1 MKADIYQEAFKD
13 FESSATTDGSYLG
26 INKARLE
33 QEAHMKMKVEEKLKE
48 ANLRLKEIKARVSL
62 TMKGNAIQLRA
73 TLPLKPNDTNTKG
86 KKAKQYQISLNIPAN
101 LDGLKTAEEEAY
113 ELSRLISRKCF
124 EWNDKYLGC
133 KADKNICVNFAEIY
147 NKFEEIFFKTRK
159 RDIKSEHTVSEYK
172 KVFKREFPLDLIANK
187 SNIEICLKNIDTASK
202 RFQAI
207 KVASIIGKY
216 LEIEIDFKELKLPI
230 KVQKRDIPQDK
241 LIIEGFHAFNKYY
254 ETNKHKKNPYS
265 HTYLIYRLAYGLI
278 STYGL
283 RPREVF
289 NKPDIDWF
297 LSKDNIDNTW
307 RVHNDNKT
315 GAREV
320 LPFIPEWIEIFDLKN
335 KDSLE
340 MLKQRT
346 DKVKCSS
353 QLTIIVDK
361 NSQWFKRVGLAF
373 KPYDLRHACAIRAHL
388 QGIPIKA
395 AADNLGHSIEMHTKV
410 YQKWFSLENRKKAI
424 NTALNEK
431 EELEILKEKN
441 VYLQKKVELLTSEL
455 EKYKMINLMKQST

>member
-26 INKARLE
+26 INKAAKE
-33 QEAHMKMKVEEKLKE
+33 QKAHMRMKIEEKLRE
-48 ANLRLKEIKARVSL
+48 ANLRLKEIKAKVSL

-73 TLPLKPNDTNTKG
+73 TLPLKPDDTNIKG
-86 KKAKQYQISLNIPAN
+86 RKTKQYQISLNIPAN

-133 KADKNICVNFAEIY
+133 KASKNIDITFGEIY
-147 NKFEEIFFKTRK
+147 EQFEDIFFKSRK
-159 RDIKSEHTVSEYK
+159 RDMKSEHTLTEYK
-172 KVFKREFPLDLIANK
+172 KVFKREFLPILIVNK
-187 SNIEICLKNIDTASK
+187 SNIEISLKKIDSSSK
-202 RFQAI
+202 RFQAM
-207 KVASIIGKY
+207 KVASIICKY
-216 LEIEIDFKELKLPI
+216 LEIDCDFKTLKLPI
-230 KVQKRDIPQDK
+230 KVKKRDIPEDN
-241 LIIEGFHAFNKYY
+241 LIIQGFYRYDKYC
-254 ETNKHKKNPYS
+254 ELNKHKKNPYWN
-265 HTYLIYRLAYGLI
+265 TYLIYRLAYGLI
-278 STYGL
+278 ATYGL

-289 NKPDIDWF
+289 NQPNIDWF
-297 LSKDNIDNTW
+297 LSEDNIDNTW
-307 RVHNDNKT
+307 KVHNDNKT

-320 LPFIPEWIEIFDLKN
+320 LPFIPEWIELFDLKN
-335 KDSLE
+335 KKSFDL
-340 MLKQRT
+340 LKQRT
-346 DKVKCSS
+346 NIIKCSS

-361 NSQWFKRVGLAF
+361 NSQWFKRIGLAF

-388 QGIPIKA
+388 QGIPLKA

-431 EELEILKEKN
+431 DELEILRDKN
-441 VYLQKKVELLTSEL
+441 IELQNKVKLLTLEL
-455 EKYKMINLMKQST
+455 EKYKLQISLK

>member
-26 INKARLE
+26 INKVAKE
-33 QEAHMKMKVEEKLKE
+33 QEAHMKMKVEEKIIE
-48 ANLRLKEIKARVSL
+48 ANLRLKEIKAKVSL

-73 TLPLKPNDTNTKG
+73 TLPLKPGDTNTKG
-86 KKAKQYQISLNIPAN
+86 RQTKQYQISLNIPAN

-133 KADKNICVNFAEIY
+133 KAAKSINITFGEIY
-147 NKFEEIFFKTRK
+147 EQFEDIFFKSRK
-159 RDIKSEHTVSEYK
+159 RDIKSEHTLSEYK
-172 KVFKREFPLDLIANK
+172 KVFKREFPFNLIVNK
-187 SNIEICLKNIDTASK
+187 SNVEISLKNIDSSSK

-207 KVASIIGKY
+207 KVASIICKY
-216 LEIEIDFKELKLPI
+216 LEIDIDFKTFKLPI
-230 KVQKRDIPQDK
+230 KVNKRDIPQDK
-241 LIIEGFHAFNKYY
+241 MIVDGFYAFEKYY
-254 ETNKHKKNPYS
+254 ELNKHKKNPYWN
-265 HTYLIYRLAYGLI
+265 TYKIYKLAYGLI
-278 STYGL
+278 ATYGL

-289 NKPDIDWF
+289 NQPDIDWF
-297 LSKDNIDNTW
+297 ISEDNIDNTW
-307 RVHNDNKT
+307 KVHNDNKT

-320 LPFIPEWIEIFDLKN
+320 LPFIPEWIEVFDLKN
-335 KDSLE
+335 KQSLE
-340 MLKQRT
+340 MLKQRSC
-346 DKVKCSS
+346 KVTIFS

-361 NSQWFKRVGLAF
+361 NSQWFKRIGLAF

-410 YQKWFSLENRKKAI
+410 YQKWFSLENRKKAMKI
-424 NTALNEK
+424 ALNEK
-431 EELEILKEKN
+431 EELEIVREKN
-441 VYLQKKVELLTSEL
+441 IYLQNQVKSLTLEL
-455 EKYKMINLMKQST
+455 EKYKIVDLVTE

>member
-33 QEAHMKMKVEEKLKE
+33 QEAHMRMKVEEKLKE
-48 ANLRLKEIKARVSL
+48 ANLRLKEIKAKVSL

-73 TLPLKPNDTNTKG
+73 TLPLKPGDTNIRGRKT
-86 KKAKQYQISLNIPAN
+86 KQYQISLNIPAN

-124 EWNDKYLGC
+124 QWNDKYLGR
-133 KADKNICVNFAEIY
+133 KADKSIDITFKEIY
-147 NKFEEIFFKTRK
+147 DNFEDIFFKTRK
-159 RDIKSEHTVSEYK
+159 KDIKSEHTLSEYK
-172 KVFKREFPLDLIANK
+172 KVFKREFKLDLIVNK
-187 SNIEICLKNIDTASK
+187 SNIEFTLKEIDSSSK

-207 KVASIIGKY
+207 KVASIICKY
-216 LEIEIDFKELKLPI
+216 LEIDIDFKKFKLPI
-230 KVQKRDIPQDK
+230 KVKKRDIPQDNM
-241 LIIEGFHAFNKYY
+241 IIDGFYAFEKYY
-254 ETNKHKKNPYS
+254 ESNKHKKNPYLN
-265 HTYLIYRLAYGLI
+265 TYLMYKLAYGLI
-278 STYGL
+278 ATYGL

-289 NKPDIDWF
+289 NQPDIDWF
-297 LSKDNIDNTW
+297 ISEDNIDNTW
-307 RVHNDNKT
+307 KVHNDNKT

-320 LPFIPEWIEIFDLKN
+320 LPFIPEWIELFDLKN
-335 KDSLE
+335 KQLLK

-346 DKVKCSS
+346 DKIKSCS

-361 NSQWFKRVGLAF
+361 NSQWFKRVGLEF

-410 YQKWFSLENRKKAI
+410 YQKWFSLENRKKAMK
-424 NTALNEK
+424 TALNEK
-431 EELEILKEKN
+431 EELEMLREKN
-441 VYLQKKVELLTSEL
+441 IYLQNKVEYLTVEL
-455 EKYKMINLMKQST
+455 EKYKFEKMIR

>member
-1 MKADIYQEAFKD
+1 MKADIYQEAFRD

-33 QEAHMKMKVEEKLKE
+33 QEAHMRMKIEEKLKS

-73 TLPLKPNDTNTKG
+73 TLPLKPGDINIKG
-86 KKAKQYQISLNIPAN
+86 RQTKQYQISLNIPAN

-133 KADKNICVNFAEIY
+133 KIPQQNDVTFGEIY
-147 NKFEEIFFKTRK
+147 EQFEDIFFQSRK
-159 RDIKSEHTVSEYK
+159 RDIKSEHTLTEYK
-172 KVFKREFPLDLIANK
+172 KVFKREFFSDLIVNK
-187 SNIEICLKNIDTASK
+187 SNIENFLKKIDSSSK

-207 KVASIIGKY
+207 KVASIICKY
-216 LEIEIDFKELKLPI
+216 LEIEIDFKTLKLPI
-230 KVQKRDIPQDK
+230 KVNKRDIPQDN
-241 LIIEGFHAFNKYY
+241 IIIDGFYAFEKYY
-254 ETNKHKKNPYS
+254 KLNKHKKNPYG

-278 STYGL
+278 ATYGL

-289 NKPDIDWF
+289 NQPNIDWF
-297 LSKDNIDNTW
+297 MSEDNIDNTW
-307 RVHNDNKT
+307 KVHNDNKT

-320 LPFIPEWIEIFDLKN
+320 LPFIPEWIELFDLKN
-335 KDSLE
+335 KNSLE
-340 MLKQRT
+340 LLKLRT
-346 DKVKCSS
+346 DKIKTSS

-361 NSQWFKRVGLAF
+361 NSQWFKRVGLEF

-388 QGIPIKA
+388 QGIPLKA

-424 NTALNEK
+424 NTALSEK
-431 EELEILKEKN
+431 DELEILREKN
-441 VYLQKKVELLTSEL
+441 IYLQNKVDFLTTEL
-455 EKYKMINLMKQST
+455 EKYKLQAIIT

>member
-13 FESSATTDGSYLG
+13 FESPATTDGSYLG
-26 INKARLE
+26 INQAVKE
-33 QEAHMKMKVEEKLKE
+33 QQAHMEMKVEEKLKE

-73 TLPLKPNDTNTKG
+73 TLPLKPGDTNIKG
-86 KKAKQYQISLNIPAN
+86 RQTKQYQISLNIPAN

-133 KADKNICVNFAEIY
+133 QTSYKNDITFGEIY
-147 NKFEEIFFKTRK
+147 KQFEDIFFQSRK
-159 RDIKSEHTVSEYK
+159 RDIKSEHTLTEYK
-172 KVFKREFPLDLIANK
+172 KVFKREFLTDLAVNK
-187 SNIEICLKNIDTASK
+187 SNIEISLKKVDSSSK

-207 KVASIIGKY
+207 KVASIICKY
-216 LEIEIDFKELKLPI
+216 LEIDIDFKTLKLPI
-230 KVQKRDIPQDK
+230 KVNKRDIPQDNIIIDGFYAFDKYCK
-241 LIIEGFHAFNKYY
+241 LNE
-254 ETNKHKKNPYS
+254 HKKNPYWN
-265 HTYLIYRLAYGLI
+265 TYLIYRLAYGLI
-278 STYGL
+278 ATYGL

-289 NKPDIDWF
+289 NQPNIDWF
-297 LSKDNIDNTW
+297 MSEDNIDNTW
-307 RVHNDNKT
+307 KVHNDNKT

-320 LPFIPEWIEIFDLKN
+320 LPFIPEWIELFNLKN
-335 KDSLE
+335 KQSLE

-346 DKVKCSS
+346 NKIKCSS

-361 NSQWFKRVGLAF
+361 NSQWFKRVGLEF

-388 QGIPIKA
+388 QGIPLKA

-424 NTALNEK
+424 NTALSEK
-431 EELEILKEKN
+431 DELEILREKN
-441 VYLQKKVELLTSEL
+441 TYLQNKVDFLTTEL
-455 EKYKMINLMKQST
+455 EKYKLQAIIA